1 MLTNPMCLEH
11 SGTADYSEKQSEKRH
26 RAALESLT
34 RLADDLENA
43 SQRISIPDNH
53 GIMTQII
60 GPDNYISE
68 QIRQAL
74 KDLA

>member
-1 MLTNPMCLEH
+1 MPPKLQRNTLVPNSRQH
-11 SGTADYSEKQSEKRH
+11 EKRYCN
-26 RAALESLT
+26 AIASLM
-34 RLADDLENA
+34 RLADDLDEA
-43 SQRISIPDNH
+43 PQRISIPDNH